1 MADLNYT
8 KGEWRIE
15 HYPDSQI
22 KIHSGFESICGLTYD
37 GKVADEVEANAHLI
51 AAAPDMYEALERLVD
66 YLNYLGVPEDCE
78 DQYEEANKALAKA
91 EGKEDK

>member
-51 AAAPDMYEALERLVD
+51 AAAPDMYEALKDVQAGIDHWTLRKRIDL
-66 YLNYLGVPEDCE
+66 
-78 DQYEEANKALAKA
+78 ALARA
-91 EGKEDK
+91 EGKVGL